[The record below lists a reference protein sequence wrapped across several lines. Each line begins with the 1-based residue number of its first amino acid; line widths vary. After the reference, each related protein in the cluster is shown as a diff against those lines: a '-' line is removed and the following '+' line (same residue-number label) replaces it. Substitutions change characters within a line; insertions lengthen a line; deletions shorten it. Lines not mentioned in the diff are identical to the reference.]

1 MDKFTKEEKELM
13 QMDVMDSFSWADN
26 NDMFKYITA
35 YRYEIFNYDDPDLD
49 EEWQSRFI
57 IFWQSYMT
65 GSIKQPF
72 TKKDYLGN
80 KRIINSVKAFGLD
93 VEKFWILILYV
104 YYYVTNH
111 LVKGVTIEDNSKELF
126 AHKLMKQIEA
136 YENKDIEITI
146 KCENKKIKISEI
158 GKEAILLMLKE
169 GYEKLYKNALGYSI
183 KMSNDKAQLS
193 VSYQMKMAVQKFE
206 YVFRYLDETLNLIH
220 TDTSAKGSLNKML
233 LFSRII
239 FFYGWTPNKNFLK
252 DESSLR
258 GVLKAY
264 KNKPI
269 PRTFSWEDM
278 SGE

>member
-1 MDKFTKEEKELM
+1 MNVL
-13 QMDVMDSFSWADN
+13 DSFSWADN
-26 NDMFKYITA
+26 NGMFKYITA

-158 GKEAILLMLKE
+158 GKDAILLMLKE
-169 GYEKLYKNALGYSI
+169 GYEKLYKNASGHSI
-183 KMSNDKAQLS
+183 KTSTDKAQFS
-193 VSYQMKMAVQKFE
+193 ASYQMKMAVQKFE

-220 TDTSAKGSLNKML
+220 TDTPAKGSLNKML

-239 FFYGWTPNKNFLK
+239 YFYKWTPNKNFLD

-264 KNKPI
+264 KDKPI
-269 PRTFSWEDM
+269 PRTFSLVDM